1 MNEHPDEEVNQR
13 IKKYWEERLDDISKE
28 SEKHIEEAIGLTDWI
43 IDSPFSNVDTLK
55 LIHKTLQITKGQID
69 RYSNIDDSINILC
82 EYGREFCLIVL
93 ECIQMILTNEHN
105 KYLDVY
111 SKNFESSLNKFL
123 DEIVKNESDKT
134 VLQKAIDLVD
144 DLGRLH
150 VYNYAKFYDP
160 LNEKLKS

>member
-1 MNEHPDEEVNQR
+1 M
-13 IKKYWEERLDDISKE
+13 ERLDDISKE

-123 DEIVKNESDKT
+123 LIC
-134 VLQKAIDLVD
+134 LGFRDLPALTTKYVVRFFFMT
-144 DLGRLH
+144 GSR
-150 VYNYAKFYDP
+150 
-160 LNEKLKS
+160 